1 MVITLFQIVMPKK
14 LKYSK
19 KIEEE
24 SNAFISLI
32 TSYCRKINKEYVKNM
47 TTLIEEI
54 AIGENLDPEMLKN
67 KYLNKKNVKED
78 IPENDIILD
87 KIEFEGKYYFVE
99 PGEDGTVYNENSTVV
114 GKMVNKKVVFSS

>member
-1 MVITLFQIVMPKK
+1 MIIGQIQIVMPKK
-14 LKYSK
+14 LKYSR

-24 SNAFISLI
+24 SSAFISII
-32 TSYCRKINKEYVKNM
+32 TSYCSKINKEYLKNM
-47 TTLIEEI
+47 NTLIEDI
-54 AIGENLDPEMLKN
+54 AIGENLDPELLKN

-99 PGEDGTVYNENSTVV
+99 PGEDGTVYNENSIVV
-114 GKMVNKKVVFSS
+114 GKMVNKSVVFSS

>member
-32 TSYCRKINKEYVKNM
+32 TSYCSKINKEYVKNM

-99 PGEDGTVYNENSTVV
+99 PGEDGTVYNENSIVV

>member
-32 TSYCRKINKEYVKNM
+32 TSYCSKINKEYVKNM